1 MNKEQLEEAEELI
14 ESLKKSVNFSKKT
27 GSSIYGMELMLLYI
41 TNLEQQISQLTNNW
55 NELEE
60 YIEKIIIDS
69 KAGSG
74 QQYNYLQML
83 KTMKEIKEGNND

>member
-1 MNKEQLEEAEELI
+1 MKEYPIEEAEELI

-74 QQYNYLQML
+74 QQYYYLQML
-83 KTMKEIKEGNND
+83 KTMKEIQEGNND